1 MGFHSRGK
9 QLYWKEIYEF
19 FIVLFEVASRK
30 HKLILSTSKMCID
43 EKKLRF
49 ILSDYTAIRNAN

>member
-1 MGFHSRGK
+1 MEFHSRGK
-9 QLYWKEIYEF
+9 PLYWKEIYEF

-30 HKLILSTSKMCID
+30 HKLILSTSKMWID